1 MRTNIKD
8 RSIHVS
14 SLQVIGQII
23 QRVKQLFTKLVG
35 KLSINS
41 VLLSINIERKPK
53 NVIIAL
59 FAMCLA
65 LFSCDKF
72 LEENPRDKLPAG
84 DVYNTLPELYLNAV
98 ASLYTNIGGYSDSQ
112 GLQGTGRGVYDLNT
126 FTTDEAIIPTRGGDW
141 YDGGFWQGLFLHNWG
156 IENDAIQATW
166 EYLYKVV
173 MLSNKSLERIDAF
186 SQTHSD
192 PELAEYRAEVQALRA
207 MYYYY
212 LMDLFGRIPL
222 VQSSSLS
229 MKDVVQ
235 SERRTVFEFVFSQLQ
250 QAAPLLNE
258 AHSNQSG
265 IYYGRITRPVAYFL
279 LAKLALN
286 AEIYID
292 NDWTDNQRP
301 NGKEFYLTVD
311 GQQLNAWET
320 VIHYCDQLEALG
332 YDLEPNY
339 QTNFSIFNEP
349 SKENIFTIPMNKILY
364 TNQMQYLFRSRHY
377 NHAKAYGLSGENG
390 PSATIEALQTFD
402 YGTNYT
408 DPRFRICYFADE
420 VRDLK
425 GNIVKLDD
433 GTILKY
439 LPWEVKLI
447 LSDTPHEQTAGA
459 RMKKYEV
466 DPTATKDGKL
476 MENDIVLFRFADAL
490 LMKSEAKV
498 RNGEN
503 GDAELKRVRGRVGA
517 TPRTATLDNLLAERQ
532 LELAWEGWRR
542 QDLIRFGQFTRAYS
556 SRPQQPNEETGFT
569 TVFPIPEKIRVM
581 NSNLKQNPGY

>member
-1 MRTNIKD
+1 MKKD
-8 RSIHVS
+8 ISKRS
-14 SLQVIGQII
+14 SLLQNAELII
-23 QRVKQLFTKLVG
+23 QRVKKLFLKFVG
-35 KLSINS
+35 KLYGDLD
-41 VLLSINIERKPK
+41 LLSINIKRKPR
-53 NVIIAL
+53 NVIISVLAL
-59 FAMCLA
+59 CLT

-84 DVYNTLPELYLNAV
+84 DVYNSLSELYLNAV

-141 YDGGFWQGLFLHNWG
+141 YDGGFWQGLFLHDWG

-186 SQTHSD
+186 SQNHSD
-192 PELAEYRAEVQALRA
+192 AELAEYRAEVQSLRA

-235 SERRTVFEFVFSQLQ
+235 SERRTVFEFIVRQLQ
-250 QAAPLLNE
+250 EAAPLLNE

-265 IYYGRITRPVAYFL
+265 IYYGRITRPVVYFL

-286 AEIYID
+286 AEIYTD

-301 NGKEFYLTVD
+301 NGKDIHFTVD
-311 GQQLNAWET
+311 GKQLNSWET

-349 SKENIFTIPMNKILY
+349 SIENIFTIPMNKILY

-390 PSATIEALQTFD
+390 PSATIEALETFD
-402 YGTNYT
+402 YDTEFT
-408 DPRFRICYFADE
+408 DPRFNICYFADE
-420 VRDLK
+420 VHDLK
-425 GNIVKLDD
+425 GNIIKLDD

-439 LPWEVKLI
+439 LPWEVKLD

-476 MENDIVLFRFADAL
+476 MENDIVLYRFADAL

-503 GDAELKRVRGRVGA
+503 GDSELNRVRNRVDAA
-517 TPRTATLDNLLAERQ
+517 TRTATLENLLAERQ

-556 SRPQQPNEETGFT
+556 SRPQLLKEETGFT